1 MTSKQINLRRK
12 YINQAF
18 TQPGSGFL
26 NQGSESALS
35 PPTSFL
41 IQLVS
46 ICPGS
51 QPAASQRGE
60 QAAATP
66 LPTAYF
72 LTGCRKAE
80 NSLLN
85 SAWWRLASL
94 PYAQGN
100 ERSWEQL
107 PLTASLIPCSSPSA
121 GSDVF
126 QPHLSPPWAKAMPA
140 PHTCWRLPHILRE
153 SPEGDL
159 QVLRSLQR
167 VQATNQP
174 GKLDP

>member
-1 MTSKQINLRRK
+1 MHSARLRIFKPGIWISSIASHFFPGTISQHLPR
-12 YINQAF
+12 
-18 TQPGSGFL
+18 QPTPCL
-26 NQGSESALS
+26 SE
-35 PPTSFL
+35 
-41 IQLVS
+41 
-46 ICPGS
+46 GG
-51 QPAASQRGE
+51 R
-60 QAAATP
+60 AAATP

-72 LTGCRKAE
+72 LTGRRKAE
-80 NSLLN
+80 NTFLK
-85 SAWWRLASL
+85 SAWRRLASL
-94 PYAQGN
+94 PHAQGN

-107 PLTASLIPCSSPSA
+107 PLTTSLIPCSSPSA
-121 GSDVF
+121 GSDVS

-159 QVLRSLQR
+159 QVLHSLQR